1 MDFDTALLEELGAF
15 TRQLRKEVSKLVVNG
30 ASALSI
36 IEYIEQAM
44 EKQGYFPAFPATISV
59 NDVAAHFTVFDEDLI
74 LKKGDVVKVDFGVS
88 KNGMITDNAFT
99 IEIDTHKY
107 DQLLL
112 ANKEALDA
120 IMAEVNRGKSM
131 HELGLIVWQT
141 AQKYGFETIH
151 NLSGHQV
158 GYNKLHC
165 GLSVPNYGNGDMKRV
180 EENMELAIEP
190 FLTLGSPKVKAGG
203 NSNILHLL
211 RVKPVRDPIAKK
223 VLDVIKAKYP
233 VLPFSKRWL
242 LKDFEKQK
250 VAYAVQI
257 LKKEGVLFEYEKLVT
272 VDAAIVAQFEDTVVF
287 AKNKKMI
294 ITRGKEQ

>member
-15 TRQLRKEVSKLVVNG
+15 TKQLRKDISSRVVLG
-30 ASALSI
+30 ASALSL
-36 IEYIEQAM
+36 IEYM
-44 EKQGYFPAFPATISV
+44 EDSINAKGYFPAFPATISV
-59 NDVAAHFTVFDEDLI
+59 NDVAAHFTVFDDDVI

-99 IEIDTHKY
+99 VEIDTHNY
-107 DQLLL
+107 DLLL
-112 ANKEALDA
+112 KANREALDA
-120 IMAEVNRGKSM
+120 VMQEVERGKSM
-131 HELGLIVWQT
+131 HELGAVVWNV
-141 AQKYGFETIH
+141 AHKYGFETIH

-158 GYNKLHC
+158 GPNKLHC
-165 GLSVPNYGNGDMKRV
+165 GLSVPNYANSDMKRV

-190 FLTLGSPKVKAGG
+190 FLTLGSPKVKSGG

-223 VLDVIKAKYP
+223 VLDYIKEHFS

-242 LKDFEKQK
+242 LKMFDKQK
-250 VAYAVQI
+250 VIYAVQI

-272 VDAAIVAQFEDTVVF
+272 IDGAIVAQYEDTVLF
-287 AKNKKMI
+287 AKGKKTI
-294 ITRGKEQ
+294 LTRLEK